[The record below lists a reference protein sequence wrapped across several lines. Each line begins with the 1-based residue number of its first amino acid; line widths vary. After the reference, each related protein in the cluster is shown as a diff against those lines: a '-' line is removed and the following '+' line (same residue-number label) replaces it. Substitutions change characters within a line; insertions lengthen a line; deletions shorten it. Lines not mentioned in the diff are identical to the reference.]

1 MKNML
6 GLTCDPVCGL
16 VEVPCIKRNVIGAV
30 NAISY
35 AQLSMAGI
43 MSAIKP
49 DEVID
54 SMRRIGDVLPACLK
68 ETSQGGLAVTE
79 SAMEVAKRLK

>member
-1 MKNML
+1 
-6 GLTCDPVCGL
+6 
-16 VEVPCIKRNVIGAV
+16 
-30 NAISY
+30 
-35 AQLSMAGI
+35 

-79 SAMEVAKRLK
+79 SAMAVAKRLK